1 MKIEQLK
8 GEITVKWL
16 AEDNESPLRYI
27 SICKKVEEYLNN
39 EAARELN
46 KRHSVAIRVHFK
58 NKYIIRGEQNMGKE
72 IFFISE
78 LDRMETEKTEG
89 QLGIEEQWSLERKA
103 FNVRNVFPE
112 LVHKLNNYLASVI
125 GYAQLSLHRTTDAE
139 VKNALGEIIKE
150 AQRTSQIIRDGIS
163 LMRKE
168 RLRKE
173 IQDINGLVEGV
184 LDKKTAGLNL
194 KNINVVKELSPSI
207 PLTYVDPKQIQQV
220 LLNLINNAEKAI
232 SEFRGVG
239 EIRVKTRK
247 VENQIEITIS
257 DNGPGIQEGDIF
269 RIINPCTTTKE
280 KGTGL
285 GLAISYDI
293 LVEHGGT
300 MRLESQWGKGATFIM
315 TLPLTVLE
323 SKKREKGENVKR
335 DLKGMKGLGIDDDLN
350 IVNMISTYLEEQG
363 CEISTATD
371 MKMAISILEALTSI
385 DEFDFIICDI
395 KMPEV
400 SGIDFYHIVEKKWP
414 ILKNR
419 IIFSTGDILGDA
431 TRAFIA
437 SVLNPCIE
445 KPFNLTDLK
454 EVINKL

>member
-1 MKIEQLK
+1 
-8 GEITVKWL
+8 
-16 AEDNESPLRYI
+16 
-27 SICKKVEEYLNN
+27 
-39 EAARELN
+39 
-46 KRHSVAIRVHFK
+46 
-58 NKYIIRGEQNMGKE
+58 MGKGMS
-72 IFFISE
+72 FISE
-78 LDRMETEKTEG
+78 LDGMETKKTEG
-89 QLGIEEQWSLERKA
+89 RLGIEEQWSLEREA
-103 FNVRNVFPE
+103 FNMRNVFPE
-112 LVHKLNNYLASVI
+112 LVHKLNNSLASVI
-125 GYAQLSLHRTTDAE
+125 GYAQLSLHRTTDPE
-139 VKNALGEIIKE
+139 LKKELGEIIKE
-150 AQRTSQIIRDGIS
+150 AQRASQIIRDHIS

-168 RLRKE
+168 RPRKE
-173 IQDINGLVEGV
+173 IQDINGLIEAV
-184 LDKKTAGLNL
+184 LEKKTAGLNL

-247 VENQIEITIS
+247 VKDQIEITIS

-269 RIINPCTTTKE
+269 RIINPCSTTKE

-285 GLAISYDI
+285 GLAISHDV

-300 MRLESQWGKGATFIM
+300 MRLESEWGKGATFIM

-323 SKKREKGENVKR
+323 SKKREKGESVKK
-335 DLKGMKGLGIDDDLN
+335 DLKGMKGLVIDDDLN

-371 MKMAISILEALTSI
+371 MKMALNILEALTSI
-385 DEFDFIICDI
+385 EEFDFIICDI

-414 ILKNR
+414 VLKNR

-437 SVLNPCIE
+437 SALNPCIE
-445 KPFNLTDLK
+445 KPFNFIDLK